1 MNNANTTRFSKFTLH
16 RTSADSPQRLRR
28 NNRNAMMAVRRVSVD
43 GENSRFEVAVSVTAP
58 SDLGKFD
65 RAVGEKIAEG
75 RLNSRR
81 YFAEIEINGKSC
93 GVLGSRTLSIVSEI
107 DGVRNVLGSYDCGS
121 MHFNDVVRFFT
132 ERFLD
137 YRADLSRPV
146 LCAANPVAC
155 AECQA

>member
-16 RTSADSPQRLRR
+16 RTNADAPQRLRR
-28 NNRNAMMAVRRVSVD
+28 NNRNAMMAVRRVAVE

-81 YFAEIEINGKSC
+81 YFAEINITGKSC
-93 GVLGSRTLSIVSEI
+93 GVLGSRSLSIVSEV
-107 DGVRNVLGSYDCGS
+107 DGHRHVLGSYDCGS

-137 YRADLSRPV
+137 YRADLSRPA
-146 LCAANPVAC
+146 LCESHS